1 MGRHEVGGKWVRGVV
16 EGRTWRDMS
25 GVRGHPQWEEPAL
38 DPPSAVTQV
47 WLCRSMW
54 LPSLCPPT
62 PPPSTVRAANPSTQC
77 WVRPTSACGPTEAS
91 ASSVSRYCGTGGG
104 RGRRGGARGAATPPL
119 SSPRSAITPP
129 SPLAT
134 PSPTT
139 SSSGK
144 VGAGLRGPRM
154 GSQSGPDPHLP
165 PSPRHEVEE
174 QILGQIL
181 GDRPGGHRQ
190 RPPAQVS
197 THPPLTPPPPAL
209 CSRPPQPEPAVG
221 RSGDH
226 FEWNKVT
233 TCIHNVL
240 SGPRWIEHYGEVL
253 IRNTRDAS
261 YHCKITF
268 CKVRPAHRVA
278 TPPSAQAPPTRRCS
292 MLCSLSGPAPSN
304 HAPIQAPPLRP
315 SPQPITDRRLPHSF
329 PTRAAPFVNGP
340 TSPRGPAL

>member
-1 MGRHEVGGKWVRGVV
+1 MGLGDTPS
-16 EGRTWRDMS
+16 GRS
-25 GVRGHPQWEEPAL
+25 
-38 DPPSAVTQV
+38 
-47 WLCRSMW
+47 
-54 LPSLCPPT
+54 LPWT
-62 PPPSTVRAANPSTQC
+62 PPQCGDPGVAVQVYVAAFAVSAYASTFYRAGSKPFNPVLGETYEC
-77 WVRPTSACGPTEAS
+77 VRPDRGFRFISEQVLRGW
-91 ASSVSRYCGTGGG
+91 GG

-197 THPPLTPPPPAL
+197 THPPLTPPPPSPL
-209 CSRPPQPEPAVG
+209 L
-221 RSGDH
+221 
-226 FEWNKVT
+226 T
-233 TCIHNVL
+233 
-240 SGPRWIEHYGEVL
+240 
-253 IRNTRDAS
+253 
-261 YHCKITF
+261 
-268 CKVRPAHRVA
+268 
-278 TPPSAQAPPTRRCS
+278 APPTRAGCRQVW
-292 MLCSLSGPAPSN
+292 GPLRVEQSDHVHPQRAQRPALDRALRRGADPQHARRLVPLQDHLLQGAPRPPRG
-304 HAPIQAPPLRP
+304 HAPIRSGSAHAALFYVVFVVWPRPL
-315 SPQPITDRRLPHSF
+315 
-329 PTRAAPFVNGP
+329 
-340 TSPRGPAL
+340 

>member
-1 MGRHEVGGKWVRGVV
+1 MGLGDTPS
-16 EGRTWRDMS
+16 GRS
-25 GVRGHPQWEEPAL
+25 
-38 DPPSAVTQV
+38 
-47 WLCRSMW
+47 
-54 LPSLCPPT
+54 LPWT
-62 PPPSTVRAANPSTQC
+62 PPQCGDPGVAVQVYVAAFAVSAYASTFYRAGSKPFNPVLGETYEC
-77 WVRPTSACGPTEAS
+77 VRPDRGFRFISEQVLRGW
-91 ASSVSRYCGTGGG
+91 GG

-197 THPPLTPPPPAL
+197 THPPLTPPPPSPL
-209 CSRPPQPEPAVG
+209 L
-221 RSGDH
+221 
-226 FEWNKVT
+226 T
-233 TCIHNVL
+233 
-240 SGPRWIEHYGEVL
+240 
-253 IRNTRDAS
+253 
-261 YHCKITF
+261 
-268 CKVRPAHRVA
+268 
-278 TPPSAQAPPTRRCS
+278 APPTRAGCRQVWGPLRVEQS
-292 MLCSLSGPAPSN
+292 DHVHPQRAQRPALDRALRRGADPQHARRLVPLQDHLLQGAPRPPRGHAPIRSGSAHAALFYVVFVVWPRPLLPRPHPGPAPSPISSAN
-304 HAPIQAPPLRP
+304 H
-315 SPQPITDRRLPHSF
+315 
-329 PTRAAPFVNGP
+329 
-340 TSPRGPAL
+340 